1 MIQTRYHSFLFYGN
15 IKERGGSMTIG
26 VYNNQF
32 TPETQIYILKGVEC
46 DAMNNTY
53 WGVYDNKEEQ
63 LQFFLNNFDYKVFN
77 DFTYQRS
84 NGVVNIEGDFDEIR
98 KYNYLIYKN
107 RKAGAGNKWIYCFIT
122 QVGYVSDS
130 VCSISFETDVMQT
143 WRFEIEGSFLPSY
156 IAYEHRDRWYN
167 SNGNLLPCVNTQPEN
182 IELGTEMVCNS
193 VVNIFAEQFEL
204 NYIVVTMTSG
214 FDNSEWS
221 NFEQGVPTVL
231 RNYVFPFRGSVGT
244 LTQIT
249 VKNGN
254 DGATAQLSSFND
266 VYEKIR
272 NDQNFVNKCVSIK
285 VLNSIVGIK
294 SDSSGN
300 ALFDGSMY
308 AYTSEN
314 GLSLLKPSTSSF
326 LYSSSDNYIEKTEG
340 IDLLTYFSIKIN
352 NIIYEKESKLF
363 NFPFSFT
370 TLTNFNGTY
379 KVYKN
384 EIWENPQDVEFY
396 AIGTIGS
403 SKSDYIPI
411 NYKVKNKD
419 SFILDG
425 LADSFEDGYEMTLPI
440 VSDYTAVLLQ
450 SSQNSMNVGVSNTIR
465 NTETANTIAS
475 MTGSAMTQQG
485 AIQNNLRLQQT
496 GYNTEMNKSLNEI
509 ANQQLANSYLING
522 VGGSMGGMLTNPL
535 TYRGIGAL
543 FTGAGAISS
552 ELQSGANTY
561 NQIQANNQRLSA
573 QTTNAW
579 QNVGATNQ
587 ANNASIAV
595 MNQLRNATTR
605 YQGQTNI
612 QNAIDSYRARINDAK
627 ATADTL
633 VSGSNDVYR
642 MLSLN
647 LLTPKLMFFMP
658 TEEYKNRAKLSFTIR
673 GYATNLVELP
683 NLHTR
688 KSWNYIQTVKCNI
701 VSHDID
707 VVDLERIK
715 QCFDNGITLWHTKDI
730 ANYTLNNDELTDPSQ
745 VDKYGSILSHK
756 KGA

>member
-1 MIQTRYHSFLFYGN
+1 
-15 IKERGGSMTIG
+15 MTIG

-53 WGVYDNKEEQ
+53 WGVYEDKESQ
-63 LQFFLNNFDYKVFN
+63 LQFFLNNFDHKVFN
-77 DFTYQRS
+77 DFTYQRA

-98 KYNYLIYKN
+98 KYNYMIYKN
-107 RKAGAGNKWIYCFIT
+107 RKAGAGSKWIYCFIT

-130 VCSISFETDVMQT
+130 VCSISFETDVIQT
-143 WRFEIEGSFLPSY
+143 WRFEIEESFLPSY
-156 IAYEHRDRWYN
+156 IAFEHRDRWYN
-167 SNGNLLPCVNTQPEN
+167 SNGNLLPCINTQPEN
-182 IELGTEMVCNS
+182 IELGTEMVCNN
-193 VVNIFAEQFEL
+193 VVNVFAEQYEL
-204 NYIVVTMTSG
+204 NYIIVTMTSG
-214 FDNSEWS
+214 FNDSEWA

-231 RNYVFPFRGSVGT
+231 RTYIFPFTGT
-244 LTQIT
+244 KGVIT
-249 VKNGN
+249 
-254 DGATAQLSSFND
+254 DITIASTASGIPVNITNFNTI
-266 VYEKIR
+266 YTAIR
-272 NDQNFVNKCVSIK
+272 NDTNLVNKCVSIK
-285 VLNSIVGIK
+285 VCNSLVGIK
-294 SDSSGN
+294 YVN
-300 ALFDGSMY
+300 NQVLFNSSMY
-308 AYTSEN
+308 NYAEESSYKF
-314 GLSLLKPSTSSF
+314 LIPSTSSF
-326 LYSSSDNYIEKTEG
+326 LSTVSDDCEYSNA
-340 IDLLTYFSIKIN
+340 IDLLRYFNLKRN
-352 NIIYEKESKLF
+352 NVVYEKESKLF
-363 NFPFSFT
+363 CYPFAFT
-370 TLTNFNGTY
+370 VMTNFNGTY
-379 KVYKN
+379 KTYKN
-384 EIWENPQDVEFY
+384 EIWEDPQEVSFV
-396 AIGTIGS
+396 AMGTVGS
-403 SKSDYIPI
+403 SKSNYIPL
-411 NYKVKNKD
+411 NYKVNNTGVGN
-419 SFILDG
+419 ILDG
-425 LADSFEDGYEMTLPI
+425 MADSFEDGYEMSLPI

-485 AIQNNLRLQQT
+485 QIQNNMRLALTSNNVQLS
-496 GYNTEMNKSLNEI
+496 KDLNSI
-509 ANQQLANSYLING
+509 AMENSIFGFMLNAGANYA
-522 VGGSMGGMLTNPL
+522 GMLTNPI
-535 TYRGIGAL
+535 TYTGYGA
-543 FTGAGAISS
+543 FATGAGAI
-552 ELQSGANTY
+552 GATAMQGGSMLLNV
-561 NQIQANNQRLSA
+561 NQAQQNLDANIRNM
-573 QTTNAW
+573 W
-579 QNVGATNQ
+579 QNVGDTNK

-647 LLTPKLMFFMP
+647 LLTPKLMFFVP

-730 ANYTLNNDELTDPSQ
+730 SNYTLNNDELTDPTQ

-756 KGA
+756 KGD

>member
-1 MIQTRYHSFLFYGN
+1 MIQSMYHSFYFCDTL
-15 IKERGGSMTIG
+15 KLRGDNMTIG

-53 WGVYDNKEEQ
+53 WGVYESKEEQ
-63 LQFFLNNFDYKVFN
+63 LQFFLNNFEYKMFN
-77 DFTYQRS
+77 DFTYQRV

-98 KYNYLIYKN
+98 KYNYMIYKN
-107 RKAGAGNKWIYCFIT
+107 RKAGAGSKWIYCFIT
-122 QVGYVSDS
+122 LVGYISDS

-143 WRFEIEGSFLPSY
+143 WRFEIEESFLPSY
-156 IAYEHRDRWYN
+156 IAFEHRDRWYN
-167 SNGNLLPCVNTQPEN
+167 SNGNLLPCINTQPEN
-182 IELGTEMVCNS
+182 IELGQELICNS
-193 VVNIFAEQFEL
+193 VVEIFSEKSDFS
-204 NYIVVTMTSG
+204 YIVLTMTSG
-214 FDNSEWS
+214 FDDSEWS
-221 NFEQGVPTVL
+221 TFEQGVPTVL
-231 RNYVFPFRGSVGT
+231 RNYIFPFNGSIGI
-244 LTQIT
+244 LTSATI
-249 VKNGN
+249 KNSKDN
-254 DGATAQLSSFND
+254 ATAELTPFNE
-266 VYEKIR
+266 VYNKIR
-272 NDQNFVNKCVSIK
+272 NDKNFVNKCVSIR
-285 VLNSIVGIK
+285 VCNSLIGIMAV
-294 SDSSGN
+294 SAN
-300 ALFDGSMY
+300 TVQFDGYMYSWSGESSM
-308 AYTSEN
+308 N
-314 GLSLLKPSTSSF
+314 LLIPSTSS
-326 LYSSSDNYIEKTEG
+326 YSYTSKDKNIEKTTP
-340 IDLLTYFSIKIN
+340 IDLLIYFGIKIN
-352 NIIYEKESKLF
+352 NVIYEKESKLF
-363 NFPFSFT
+363 NYPFSYT
-370 TLTNFNGTY
+370 VMTNFNGTY
-379 KVYKN
+379 KTYKN

-403 SKSDYIPI
+403 SKSNYIPI
-411 NYKVKNKD
+411 NYKVKNKG
-419 SFILDG
+419 SFIMDG
-425 LADSFEDGYEMTLPI
+425 MADSFEDGYEMTLPI

-485 AIQNNLRLQQT
+485 QIQNNMRLAMTSNNVQL
-496 GYNTEMNKSLNEI
+496 NKDLTDIAMENSVFGFMLN
-509 ANQQLANSYLING
+509 A
-522 VGGSMGGMLTNPL
+522 GGNYMGMLTNPI
-535 TYRGIGAL
+535 TYTGYGAL
-543 FTGAGAISS
+543 ATGAGAIGSTAMQGGS
-552 ELQSGANTY
+552 TLLNAN
-561 NQIQANNQRLSA
+561 QAQQNLDANIR
-573 QTTNAW
+573 NMW
-579 QNVGATNQ
+579 QNVGDTNK

-595 MNQLRNATTR
+595 MNQLRSATTR
-605 YQGQTNI
+605 YKGETNI

-633 VSGSNDVYR
+633 VSGSNDAYR

-647 LLTPKLMFFMP
+647 LLTPKLMFFVP

-730 ANYTLNNDELTDPSQ
+730 ANYTLNNDELTDPTQ

-756 KGA
+756 KGV

>member
-1 MIQTRYHSFLFYGN
+1 MS
-15 IKERGGSMTIG
+15 IG

-53 WGVYDNKEEQ
+53 WGVYENKEEQ

-77 DFTYQRS
+77 DFTYQRV

-143 WRFEIEGSFLPSY
+143 WRFEIEESFLPSY

-167 SNGNLLPCVNTQPEN
+167 SNGNLLPCINTQPEN
-182 IELGTEMVCNS
+182 IELGTEMVCGN
-193 VVNIFAEQFEL
+193 VLDIFPTANQINF
-204 NYIVVTMTSG
+204 IVITMTSG
-214 FDNSEWS
+214 FNDSEWA

-231 RNYVFPFRGSVGT
+231 RTYIFPFTGSKGV
-244 LTQIT
+244 IT
-249 VKNGN
+249 
-254 DGATAQLSSFND
+254 DITIASTASGIPVNITNFNTI
-266 VYEKIR
+266 YTAIR
-272 NDQNFVNKCVSIK
+272 NDTNLVNKCVSIK
-285 VLNSIVGIK
+285 VCNSLVGIK
-294 SDSSGN
+294 YVN
-300 ALFDGSMY
+300 NQVLFNSSMY
-308 AYTSEN
+308 NYVEESN
-314 GLSLLKPSTSSF
+314 YKFLIPSSSSF
-326 LYSSSDNYIEKTEG
+326 FSTVAENCEYSNN
-340 IDLLTYFSIKIN
+340 IDLLRYFNIKRN
-352 NIIYEKESKLF
+352 NVVYEMESKLF
-363 NFPFSFT
+363 CYPFAFT
-370 TLTNFNGTY
+370 VMTNFNGTY
-379 KVYKN
+379 KTYKN
-384 EIWENPQDVEFY
+384 EIWEDPQDVGFV
-396 AIGTIGS
+396 AIGTVGS
-403 SKSDYIPI
+403 SKSNYIPL
-411 NYKVKNKD
+411 NYKVNNTGVGN
-419 SFILDG
+419 ILDG
-425 LADSFEDGYEMTLPI
+425 MSDSFEDGYEMSLPI

-475 MTGSAMTQQG
+475 MTGSAMTQNG
-485 AIQNNLRLQQT
+485 AIQNNLRLAMTENNVQLSKDLNSIAMENSIFGFMLNAGGNVAGMITNPITYT
-496 GYNTEMNKSLNEI
+496 GYG
-509 ANQQLANSYLING
+509 ALATAGGAVASTAMQ
-522 VGGSMGGMLTNPL
+522 GGSMLINVNQAQQNL
-535 TYRGIGAL
+535 D
-543 FTGAGAISS
+543 
-552 ELQSGANTY
+552 ANIR
-561 NQIQANNQRLSA
+561 NM
-573 QTTNAW
+573 W
-579 QNVGATNQ
+579 QNVGDTNK

-595 MNQLRNATTR
+595 MNHLRNATTR

-647 LLTPKLMFFMP
+647 LLTPKLMFFVP
-658 TEEYKNRAKLSFTIR
+658 TEEYKKRAKLSFTIR

-730 ANYTLNNDELTDPSQ
+730 ANYTLNNDELTDPTQ

-756 KGA
+756 KGE

>member
-1 MIQTRYHSFLFYGN
+1 
-15 IKERGGSMTIG
+15 MTIG

-53 WGVYDNKEEQ
+53 WGVYKDKESQ
-63 LQFFLNNFDYKVFN
+63 LQFFLNNFEYKVFN
-77 DFTYQRS
+77 DFTYQRV

-98 KYNYLIYKN
+98 KYNYMIYKN
-107 RKAGAGNKWIYCFIT
+107 RKAGAGSKWIYCFIT

-143 WRFEIEGSFLPSY
+143 WRFEIEESFLPSY
-156 IAYEHRDRWYN
+156 IAFEHRDRWYN
-167 SNGNLLPCVNTQPEN
+167 SNGDLLPCVNTQPEN
-182 IELGTEMVCNS
+182 IELGQELICNS
-193 VVNIFAEQFEL
+193 VVEIFSEASDFS
-204 NYIVVTMTSG
+204 YIVLTMTSG
-214 FDNSEWS
+214 FDDSEWS
-221 NFEQGVPTVL
+221 TFEQGVPTVL
-231 RNYVFPFRGSVGT
+231 RNYVFPFNGSIGI
-244 LTQIT
+244 LTSATIKNSKNNNT
-249 VKNGN
+249 V
-254 DGATAQLSSFND
+254 QLTPFNE
-266 VYEKIR
+266 VYNKIR
-272 NDQNFVNKCVSIK
+272 NDKNFVNKCVSIR
-285 VLNSIVGIK
+285 VCNSLVGIMPVSANTVQFDAYMYSWNYE
-294 SDSSGN
+294 SDM
-300 ALFDGSMY
+300 D
-308 AYTSEN
+308 
-314 GLSLLKPSTSSF
+314 LLIPSTSS
-326 LYSSSDNYIEKTEG
+326 YSYTSNDKNIEKTTP
-340 IDLLTYFSIKIN
+340 IDLLTYFGIKIN
-352 NIIYEKESKLF
+352 NVIYEKESKLF
-363 NFPFSFT
+363 NYPFSYT
-370 TLTNFNGTY
+370 VMTNFNGTY
-379 KVYKN
+379 KTYKN

-403 SKSDYIPI
+403 SKSNYIPI
-411 NYKVKNKD
+411 NYKAKNKG
-419 SFILDG
+419 SFIIDG
-425 LADSFEDGYEMTLPI
+425 MADSFEDGYEMTLPI

-509 ANQQLANSYLING
+509 ANEQLANSYLING
-522 VGGSMGGMLTNPL
+522 VGGSMGGMLSNPI
-535 TYRGIGAL
+535 TYTGIGAL
-543 FTGAGAISS
+543 FTGGQAIGN
-552 ELQSGANTY
+552 EMQSGANTY
-561 NQIQANNQRLSA
+561 NQMQANNARLSA

-579 QNVGATNQ
+579 QNAGATNQ

-595 MNQLRNATTR
+595 MNKLRNAATR

-647 LLTPKLMFFMP
+647 LLTPKLMFFVP

-730 ANYTLNNDELTDPSQ
+730 ANYTLNNDELTDPTQ

-756 KGA
+756 KGV

>member
-1 MIQTRYHSFLFYGN
+1 MS
-15 IKERGGSMTIG
+15 IG

-53 WGVYDNKEEQ
+53 WGVYESKEEQ

-77 DFTYQRS
+77 DFTYQRA

-107 RKAGAGNKWIYCFIT
+107 RKAGAGSKWIYCFIT

-143 WRFEIEGSFLPSY
+143 WRFEIEDSFLPSF
-156 IAYEHRDRWYN
+156 IAYEHRDRWYKKEN
-167 SNGNLLPCVNTQPEN
+167 KLLPCINTQPEN
-182 IELGTEMVCNS
+182 IDLGQELICNS
-193 VVNIFAEQFEL
+193 VTQIFSETFDF

-214 FDNSEWS
+214 FDDSEWS

-231 RNYVFPFRGSVGT
+231 RNYIFPFNGSIGILTGSSIKNSKDGAVAT
-244 LTQIT
+244 LTP
-249 VKNGN
+249 
-254 DGATAQLSSFND
+254 FND
-266 VYEKIR
+266 VYNKIR
-272 NDQNFVNKCVSIK
+272 NDENFVNKCVSIR
-285 VLNSIVGIK
+285 VCNSLVGIK
-294 SDSSGN
+294 PISPTQVQ
-300 ALFDGSMY
+300 FDGFMY
-308 AYTSEN
+308 KWVEESGMQFLE
-314 GLSLLKPSTSSF
+314 PSTANYS
-326 LYSSSDNYIEKTEG
+326 YSSKAENIEKTDS
-340 IDLLTYFSIKIN
+340 IDLLIYFGIKIN
-352 NIIYEKESKLF
+352 DVIYEKESKLF
-363 NFPFSFT
+363 NYPFSYT
-370 TLTNFNGTY
+370 VMTNFNGTY
-379 KVYKN
+379 KAYKN
-384 EIWENPQDVEFY
+384 EIWEDPQNVEFY

-403 SKSDYIPI
+403 SKSNYIPI
-411 NYKVKNKD
+411 NYKAKNKD

-425 LADSFEDGYEMTLPI
+425 MADSFEDGYEMTLPI

-465 NTETANTIAS
+465 NTETSNLIAS
-475 MTGSAMTQQG
+475 MTGNAMTQQG
-485 AIQNNLRLQQT
+485 QIQNNMRLALT
-496 GYNTEMNKSLNEI
+496 GNNVQLSKDLNSI
-509 ANQQLANSYLING
+509 AMESSIFGFMLNAGANYA
-522 VGGSMGGMLTNPL
+522 GMLTNPI
-535 TYRGIGAL
+535 TYTGYGALATGGGAIGATAMQGGSML
-543 FTGAGAISS
+543 LNVNQAQQN
-552 ELQSGANTY
+552 LDANIR
-561 NQIQANNQRLSA
+561 NM
-573 QTTNAW
+573 W
-579 QNVGATNQ
+579 QNVGDTNK
-587 ANNASIAV
+587 ANNANIAV

-605 YQGQTNI
+605 YQGETNI
-612 QNAIDSYRARINDAK
+612 QNALDSYNARISDAK

-642 MLSLN
+642 MISLD
-647 LLTPKLMFFMP
+647 LLTPKLLFFVP
-658 TEEYKNRAKLSFTIR
+658 TEEYKNKAKMIFNIR

-715 QCFDNGITLWHTKDI
+715 QCFNNGITLWHTKDI

-756 KGA
+756 KGD

>member
-1 MIQTRYHSFLFYGN
+1 
-15 IKERGGSMTIG
+15 MTIG

-53 WGVYDNKEEQ
+53 WGVYEDKESQ
-63 LQFFLNNFDYKVFN
+63 LQFFLNNFEYKVFN
-77 DFTYQRS
+77 DFTYQRV
-84 NGVVNIEGDFDEIR
+84 NGVVNIEGDFDELR
-98 KYNYLIYKN
+98 KYNYMIYKN
-107 RKAGAGNKWIYCFIT
+107 RKAGAGSKWIYCFIT

-130 VCSISFETDVMQT
+130 VCSISFETDVIQT
-143 WRFEIEGSFLPSY
+143 WRFEIEESFLPSY
-156 IAYEHRDRWYN
+156 IAFEHRDRWYN
-167 SNGNLLPCVNTQPEN
+167 SNGNLLPCINTQPEN

-193 VVNIFAEQFEL
+193 VVDIFSEQFEL

-231 RNYVFPFRGSVGT
+231 RNYVFPFRGSLGT
-244 LTQIT
+244 ITQIT
-249 VKNGN
+249 IKNSK
-254 DGATAQLSSFND
+254 DGATAKISSFNE

-272 NDQNFVNKCVSIK
+272 NDENFVNKCVSIK
-285 VLNSIVGIK
+285 VLNSLVGIK
-294 SDSSGN
+294 ADSNGN
-300 ALFDGSMY
+300 ALFDGTMY
-308 AYTSEN
+308 EWSGES
-314 GLSLLKPSTSSF
+314 GLSLLKPSVSSF
-326 LYSSSDNYIEKTEG
+326 DYISGGDYVEKTDG

-352 NIIYEKESKLF
+352 NVIYEKESKLF
-363 NFPFSFT
+363 NYPFSFT

-384 EIWENPQDVEFY
+384 EIWENPQDVAFY

-425 LADSFEDGYEMTLPI
+425 MADSFEDGYEMTLPI

-485 AIQNNLRLQQT
+485 QIQNNMRLALTSNNVQLSKDL
-496 GYNTEMNKSLNEI
+496 NDIAMENSLFGFMLN
-509 ANQQLANSYLING
+509 A
-522 VGGSMGGMLTNPL
+522 GGNYMGMLTNPI
-535 TYRGIGAL
+535 TYTGYGALATGGGAIGATAMQGGSML
-543 FTGAGAISS
+543 LNVNQAQQN
-552 ELQSGANTY
+552 LDANIR
-561 NQIQANNQRLSA
+561 NM
-573 QTTNAW
+573 W
-579 QNVGATNQ
+579 QNVGDTNK

-595 MNQLRNATTR
+595 MNKLRNATTR
-605 YQGQTNI
+605 YQGQTNV

-647 LLTPKLMFFMP
+647 LLTPKLMFFVP
-658 TEEYKNRAKLSFTIR
+658 TEEYKQRAKLSFTIR

-715 QCFDNGITLWHTKDI
+715 QCFNNGITLWHTKDI
-730 ANYTLNNDELTDPSQ
+730 ANYTLNNDELTDPTQ

-756 KGA
+756 KGV

>member
-1 MIQTRYHSFLFYGN
+1 MIHQVYHSFSFCVKL
-15 IKERGGSMTIG
+15 KLRGDNMTVG

-53 WGVYDNKEEQ
+53 WGVYKDKESQ
-63 LQFFLNNFDYKVFN
+63 LNFFLQNFDYKLFS
-77 DFTYQRS
+77 DFTYQRV

-98 KYNYLIYKN
+98 KYNYMIYKN

-143 WRFEIEGSFLPSY
+143 WRFEIEDSFLPSY
-156 IAYEHRDRWYN
+156 IAFEHRDRWYN
-167 SNGNLLPCVNTQPEN
+167 SNGNLLPCINTQPEN
-182 IELGTEMVCNS
+182 IELGTEMICNS
-193 VVNIFAEQFEL
+193 VVNVFAEHNDL

-249 VKNGN
+249 VKNSNG
-254 DGATAQLSSFND
+254 GATNKLSSFND

-272 NDQNFVNKCVSIK
+272 NDENFVNKCVSIK
-285 VLNSIVGIK
+285 VLNSLVGIK

-308 AYTSEN
+308 AYTSES

-326 LYSSSDNYIEKTEG
+326 FYASNDDYIEKTVG
-340 IDLLTYFSIKIN
+340 IDLLTRFGIKIN
-352 NIIYEKESKLF
+352 NVIYEKESKLF
-363 NFPFSFT
+363 NYPFSFT

-396 AIGTIGS
+396 AVGTIGS

-411 NYKVKNKD
+411 NYKVKNKGK
-419 SFILDG
+419 FILNG

-496 GYNTEMNKSLNEI
+496 GYNTQMNKSLNEI
-509 ANQQLANSYLING
+509 ANEQLTNSYLING
-522 VGGSMGGMLTNPL
+522 VGGAMSGMMSNPM
-535 TYRGIGAL
+535 TYTGIGAL
-543 FTGAGAISS
+543 FTGGQAMAS
-552 ELQSGANTY
+552 ELQYAANTY
-561 NQIQANNQRLSA
+561 NQIQANNARLSA

-595 MNQLRNATTR
+595 MNELRNATTR

-633 VSGSNDVYR
+633 VSGSNDIYR

-647 LLTPKLMFFMP
+647 LLTPKLMFFVP
-658 TEEYKNRAKLSFTIR
+658 TEEYKQRAKLSFTIR

-715 QCFDNGITLWHTKDI
+715 QCFNNGITLWHTKDI
-730 ANYTLNNDELTDPSQ
+730 ANYTLNNDELADPSQ
-745 VDKYGSILSHK
+745 VDKYGSLYDHK
-756 KGA
+756 Q

>member
-1 MIQTRYHSFLFYGN
+1 
-15 IKERGGSMTIG
+15 MTIG

-53 WGVYDNKEEQ
+53 WGVYDDKESQ
-63 LQFFLNNFDYKVFN
+63 LQFFLNNFDHKVFK
-77 DFTYQRS
+77 DFTYQRV

-98 KYNYLIYKN
+98 KYNYMIYKN
-107 RKAGAGNKWIYCFIT
+107 RKAGAGSKWIYCFIT

-143 WRFEIEGSFLPSY
+143 WRFEIEESFLPSY

-193 VVNIFAEQFEL
+193 VVNIFAEQYEL

-249 VKNGN
+249 VKNSD

-272 NDQNFVNKCVSIK
+272 NDENFVNKCVSIK
-285 VLNSIVGIK
+285 VLNSLVGIK

-326 LYSSSDNYIEKTEG
+326 LYSSSDNYIEKTDG

-352 NIIYEKESKLF
+352 NVIYEKESKLF
-363 NFPFSFT
+363 NYPFSFT

-411 NYKVKNKD
+411 NYKVKNKG

-425 LADSFEDGYEMTLPI
+425 MADSFEDGYEMTLPI

-475 MTGSAMTQQG
+475 MTGSAMTQNG
-485 AIQNNLRLQQT
+485 AIQNNMRLAVTGNNVQLSKDLNDIAMENSLFGFMLNAGGNVAGMITNPITYT
-496 GYNTEMNKSLNEI
+496 GYG
-509 ANQQLANSYLING
+509 ALATGGGAVASTAMQ
-522 VGGSMGGMLTNPL
+522 GGSMLINVNQAQQNL
-535 TYRGIGAL
+535 D
-543 FTGAGAISS
+543 
-552 ELQSGANTY
+552 ANIR
-561 NQIQANNQRLSA
+561 NM
-573 QTTNAW
+573 W
-579 QNVGATNQ
+579 QNVGDTNK

-595 MNQLRNATTR
+595 MNHLRNATTR

-647 LLTPKLMFFMP
+647 LLTPKLMFFVP
-658 TEEYKNRAKLSFTIR
+658 TEEYKKRAKLSFTIR
-673 GYATNLVELP
+673 GYATNLVEMP

-730 ANYTLNNDELTDPSQ
+730 ANYTLNNDELTDPTQ

-756 KGA
+756 KGE

>member
-1 MIQTRYHSFLFYGN
+1 MIHRMYHSFYFCDKL
-15 IKERGGSMTIG
+15 KLRGDNMTVG

-53 WGVYDNKEEQ
+53 WGVFNNKEDQ
-63 LQFFLNNFDYKVFN
+63 LQFFLNNFDHKIFN
-77 DFTYQRS
+77 DFTYQRV

-98 KYNYLIYKN
+98 KYNYMIYKN

-143 WRFEIEGSFLPSY
+143 WRFEIEDSFLPSY
-156 IAYEHRDRWYN
+156 IAFEHRDRWYN
-167 SNGNLLPCVNTQPEN
+167 SNGNLLPCINTQPEN
-182 IELGTEMVCNS
+182 IELGTEMICNN
-193 VVNIFAEQFEL
+193 VATIFAENFDL

-249 VKNGN
+249 VKNSNG
-254 DGATAQLSSFND
+254 GATNKLSSFND

-272 NDQNFVNKCVSIK
+272 NDENFVNKCVSIK
-285 VLNSIVGIK
+285 VLNSLVGIK

-308 AYTSEN
+308 AYTTEN
-314 GLSLLKPSTSSF
+314 DLSLLKPNTSSF
-326 LYSSSDNYIEKTEG
+326 LYSSNDDYIEKTAG
-340 IDLLTYFSIKIN
+340 IDLLTRFGIKLN
-352 NIIYEKESKLF
+352 NVIFEKESKLF
-363 NFPFSFT
+363 NYPFSFT

-411 NYKVKNKD
+411 NYKAKNKGK
-419 SFILDG
+419 FILNG

-440 VSDYTAVLLQ
+440 VSDYTAVFLQ

-509 ANQQLANSYLING
+509 ANEQLANSYLING
-522 VGGSMGGMLTNPL
+522 VGGAMSGMMSNPI
-535 TYRGIGAL
+535 TYTGIGAL
-543 FTGAGAISS
+543 FTGGQAIAG
-552 ELQSGANTY
+552 ELQYAANTY
-561 NQIQANNQRLSA
+561 NQIQANNAKLSA

-595 MNQLRNATTR
+595 MNKLRNATTR

-647 LLTPKLMFFMP
+647 LLTPKLMFFVP
-658 TEEYKNRAKLSFTIR
+658 TEEYKQRAKLSFTIR

-730 ANYTLNNDELTDPSQ
+730 ANYTLNNDELADPSQ
-745 VDKYGSILSHK
+745 VDKYGSLYDHK
-756 KGA
+756 Q

>member
-1 MIQTRYHSFLFYGN
+1 
-15 IKERGGSMTIG
+15 MTIG

-53 WGVYDNKEEQ
+53 WGVYEDKESQ
-63 LQFFLNNFDYKVFN
+63 LKFFLNNFEHKVFN
-77 DFTYQRS
+77 DFTYQRV
-84 NGVVNIEGDFDEIR
+84 NGVVNIEGDFDELR
-98 KYNYLIYKN
+98 KYNYMIYKN
-107 RKAGAGNKWIYCFIT
+107 RKAGAGSKWIYCFIT

-130 VCSISFETDVMQT
+130 VCSISFETDVIQT
-143 WRFEIEGSFLPSY
+143 WRFEIEESFLPSY

-167 SNGNLLPCVNTQPEN
+167 SGGNLLPCVNTQPEN
-182 IELGTEMVCNS
+182 IELGTEMICGN
-193 VVNIFAEQFEL
+193 VVDIFPTANQINF
-204 NYIVVTMTSG
+204 IVITMTSG
-214 FDNSEWS
+214 FNDSAWA

-231 RNYVFPFRGSVGT
+231 RTYIFPFTGTKGVITDIQIQSTVGGNPAN
-244 LTQIT
+244 IT
-249 VKNGN
+249 NFN
-254 DGATAQLSSFND
+254 AIYTA
-266 VYEKIR
+266 IR
-272 NDQNFVNKCVSIK
+272 NDTNLVNKCVSIK
-285 VLNSIVGIK
+285 VCNSLVGIK
-294 SDSSGN
+294 YVN
-300 ALFDGSMY
+300 NQVLFTDSMY
-308 AYTSEN
+308 HYAEESSYKF
-314 GLSLLKPSTSSF
+314 LIPSTSSF
-326 LYSSSDNYIEKTEG
+326 LSTVSDDCEYSNN
-340 IDLLTYFSIKIN
+340 IDLLRYFNIKRN
-352 NIIYEKESKLF
+352 NVVYEKESKLF
-363 NFPFSFT
+363 CYPFAFT
-370 TLTNFNGTY
+370 VMTNFNGTY
-379 KVYKN
+379 KTYKN
-384 EIWENPQDVEFY
+384 EIWEDPQDVSFV
-396 AIGTIGS
+396 AIGTVGS
-403 SKSDYIPI
+403 SKSNYIPL
-411 NYKVKNKD
+411 NYKVNNTGVGN
-419 SFILDG
+419 ILDG
-425 LADSFEDGYEMTLPI
+425 MSDSFEDGYEMSLPI
-440 VSDYTAVLLQ
+440 VSDYTAILLQ

-485 AIQNNLRLQQT
+485 QIQNNMRLALTSNNVQL
-496 GYNTEMNKSLNEI
+496 NKDLTDIAMENSIFGFMLNAG
-509 ANQQLANSYLING
+509 ANYA
-522 VGGSMGGMLTNPL
+522 GMLTNPI
-535 TYRGIGAL
+535 TYTGYGA
-543 FTGAGAISS
+543 FATGAGAI
-552 ELQSGANTY
+552 GATAMQGGSLLLNT
-561 NQIQANNQRLSA
+561 NQAQQNLDANIRNM
-573 QTTNAW
+573 W
-579 QNVGATNQ
+579 QNVGDTNK

-647 LLTPKLMFFMP
+647 LLTPKLMFFVP

-730 ANYTLNNDELTDPSQ
+730 ANYTLNNDELTDPTQ

-756 KGA
+756 KGV

>member
-1 MIQTRYHSFLFYGN
+1 
-15 IKERGGSMTIG
+15 MTIG

-53 WGVYDNKEEQ
+53 WGVYEDKESQ
-63 LQFFLNNFDYKVFN
+63 LQFFLNNFEHKVFK
-77 DFTYQRS
+77 DFTYQRV

-98 KYNYLIYKN
+98 KYNYMIYKN
-107 RKAGAGNKWIYCFIT
+107 RKAGAGSKWIYCFIT

-143 WRFEIEGSFLPSY
+143 WRFEIEDSFLPSY
-156 IAYEHRDRWYN
+156 IAFEHRDRWYN
-167 SNGNLLPCVNTQPEN
+167 SDGNLLPCINTQPEN

-244 LTQIT
+244 LTQMT
-249 VKNGN
+249 VKNSD

-272 NDQNFVNKCVSIK
+272 NDENFVNKCVSIK
-285 VLNSIVGIK
+285 VLNSLVGIK
-294 SDSSGN
+294 ADSNGN

-308 AYTSEN
+308 EWSGES
-314 GLSLLKPSTSSF
+314 GLSLLKPSVSSF
-326 LYSSSDNYIEKTEG
+326 LYSSSDTYVEKTDG

-352 NIIYEKESKLF
+352 NVIYEKESKLF
-363 NFPFSFT
+363 NYPFSFT

-411 NYKVKNKD
+411 NYKVKNKG

-425 LADSFEDGYEMTLPI
+425 MADSFEDGYEMALPI

-475 MTGSAMTQQG
+475 MTGSAMTQNG
-485 AIQNNLRLQQT
+485 AIQNNMRLAVT
-496 GYNTEMNKSLNEI
+496 GNNVQLNKDLTDIAMENSLFGFMLN
-509 ANQQLANSYLING
+509 A
-522 VGGSMGGMLTNPL
+522 GGNYMGMLTNPI
-535 TYRGIGAL
+535 TYTGYGALATGGGAIGATAMQGGSML
-543 FTGAGAISS
+543 LNVNQAQQN
-552 ELQSGANTY
+552 LDANIR
-561 NQIQANNQRLSA
+561 NM
-573 QTTNAW
+573 W
-579 QNVGATNQ
+579 QNVGDTNK

-647 LLTPKLMFFMP
+647 LLTPKLMFFVP
-658 TEEYKNRAKLSFTIR
+658 TEEYKQRAKLSFTIR

-730 ANYTLNNDELTDPSQ
+730 ANYTLNNDELTDPKQ

-756 KGA
+756 KGV

>member
-1 MIQTRYHSFLFYGN
+1 
-15 IKERGGSMTIG
+15 MTIG

-53 WGVYDNKEEQ
+53 WGVYEDKESQ
-63 LQFFLNNFDYKVFN
+63 LQFFLNNFEHKVFK
-77 DFTYQRS
+77 DFTYQRV

-98 KYNYLIYKN
+98 KYNYMIYKN
-107 RKAGAGNKWIYCFIT
+107 RKAGAGSKWIYCFIT

-143 WRFEIEGSFLPSY
+143 WRFEIEESFLPSY
-156 IAYEHRDRWYN
+156 IAFEHRDRWYN
-167 SNGNLLPCVNTQPEN
+167 SNGDLLPCVNTQPEN
-182 IELGTEMVCNS
+182 IELGTEMICGN
-193 VVNIFAEQFEL
+193 VVDIFPTANQINF
-204 NYIVVTMTSG
+204 IVITMTSG
-214 FDNSEWS
+214 FNDSEWA

-231 RNYVFPFRGSVGT
+231 RTYIFPFTGSKGV
-244 LTQIT
+244 IT
-249 VKNGN
+249 
-254 DGATAQLSSFND
+254 DITIASTASGIPVNITNFNAI
-266 VYEKIR
+266 YTAIR
-272 NDQNFVNKCVSIK
+272 NDTNLVNKCVSIK
-285 VLNSIVGIK
+285 VCNSLVGIK
-294 SDSSGN
+294 YVNNQVLFDSS
-300 ALFDGSMY
+300 MY
-308 AYTSEN
+308 QCAEESNYI
-314 GLSLLKPSTSSF
+314 LLIPSTSSF
-326 LYSSSDNYIEKTEG
+326 LSTVSDNCEYSNA
-340 IDLLTYFSIKIN
+340 IDLLRYFNLKRN
-352 NIIYEKESKLF
+352 NVVYEKESKLF
-363 NFPFSFT
+363 CYPFAFT
-370 TLTNFNGTY
+370 VMTNFNGTY
-379 KVYKN
+379 KTYKN
-384 EIWENPQDVEFY
+384 EIWEDPQDVSFVT
-396 AIGTIGS
+396 IGTVGS
-403 SKSDYIPI
+403 SKSNYIPL
-411 NYKVKNKD
+411 NYKVNNTGVGN
-419 SFILDG
+419 ILDG
-425 LADSFEDGYEMTLPI
+425 MADSFEDGYEMSLPI

-485 AIQNNLRLQQT
+485 QIQNNMRLAIT
-496 GYNTEMNKSLNEI
+496 GNNVQLNKDLTDIAMENSIFGFMLN
-509 ANQQLANSYLING
+509 A
-522 VGGSMGGMLTNPL
+522 GGNYMGMLTNPI
-535 TYRGIGAL
+535 TYTGYGAL
-543 FTGAGAISS
+543 ATGAGAIGSTAM
-552 ELQSGANTY
+552 QGASMLLNV
-561 NQIQANNQRLSA
+561 NKAQQNLDANIRNM
-573 QTTNAW
+573 W
-579 QNVGATNQ
+579 QNVGDTNK

-647 LLTPKLMFFMP
+647 LLTPKLMFFVP

-673 GYATNLVELP
+673 GYATNLVEIP

-730 ANYTLNNDELTDPSQ
+730 ANYTLNNDELTDPTQ

-756 KGA
+756 KGV

>member
-1 MIQTRYHSFLFYGN
+1 
-15 IKERGGSMTIG
+15 MTIG

-53 WGVYDNKEEQ
+53 WGVYENKEDQ
-63 LQFFLNNFDYKVFN
+63 LQFFLNNFEYKVFN
-77 DFTYQRS
+77 DFTYQRV

-98 KYNYLIYKN
+98 KYNYMIYKN
-107 RKAGAGNKWIYCFIT
+107 RKAGAGSKWIYCFIT
-122 QVGYVSDS
+122 QVGYVSDY
-130 VCSISFETDVMQT
+130 VCSISFETDVIQT
-143 WRFEIEGSFLPSY
+143 WRFEIEESFLPSY
-156 IAYEHRDRWYN
+156 IAFEHRDRWYN
-167 SNGNLLPCVNTQPEN
+167 SDGNLLPCINTQPEN
-182 IELGTEMVCNS
+182 IELGQELICNS
-193 VVNIFAEQFEL
+193 VVEIFSETSDFS
-204 NYIVVTMTSG
+204 YIVLTMTSG
-214 FDNSEWS
+214 FDDSEWS
-221 NFEQGVPTVL
+221 TIEQGVPTVL
-231 RNYVFPFRGSVGT
+231 RNYVFPFNGSIGILTSATIKNSKDNGT
-244 LTQIT
+244 AELTP
-249 VKNGN
+249 
-254 DGATAQLSSFND
+254 FNE
-266 VYEKIR
+266 VYNKIR
-272 NDQNFVNKCVSIK
+272 NDKNFVNKCVSIR
-285 VLNSIVGIK
+285 VCNSLVGIMPV
-294 SDSSGN
+294 SAN
-300 ALFDGSMY
+300 TVQFDGYMYSWSGESSM
-308 AYTSEN
+308 N
-314 GLSLLKPSTSSF
+314 LLIPSTSS
-326 LYSSSDNYIEKTEG
+326 YSYTSNDKNIEKTIP
-340 IDLLTYFSIKIN
+340 IDLLTYFGIKIN
-352 NIIYEKESKLF
+352 DVIYEKESKLF
-363 NFPFSFT
+363 NYPFSYT
-370 TLTNFNGTY
+370 VMTNFNGTY
-379 KVYKN
+379 KTYKN

-403 SKSDYIPI
+403 SKSNYIPI
-411 NYKVKNKD
+411 NYKAKNKG
-419 SFILDG
+419 SFIMDG
-425 LADSFEDGYEMTLPI
+425 MADSFEDGYEMTLPI

-509 ANQQLANSYLING
+509 ANEQLANSYLING
-522 VGGSMGGMLTNPL
+522 VGGSMGGMLSNPI
-535 TYRGIGAL
+535 TYTGIGAL
-543 FTGAGAISS
+543 FTGGQAIGN
-552 ELQSGANTY
+552 EMQSGANTY
-561 NQIQANNQRLSA
+561 NQMQANNARLSA

-595 MNQLRNATTR
+595 MNKLRNATTR

-647 LLTPKLMFFMP
+647 LLTPKLMFFVP

-730 ANYTLNNDELTDPSQ
+730 ANYTLNNDELTDPTQ

-756 KGA
+756 KGE

>member
-1 MIQTRYHSFLFYGN
+1 
-15 IKERGGSMTIG
+15 MTIG

-53 WGVYDNKEEQ
+53 WGVYEDKESQ
-63 LQFFLNNFDYKVFN
+63 LQFFLNNFEYKVFN
-77 DFTYQRS
+77 DFTYQRV

-98 KYNYLIYKN
+98 KYNYMIYKN
-107 RKAGAGNKWIYCFIT
+107 RKAGAGSKWIYCFIT

-143 WRFEIEGSFLPSY
+143 WRFEIEESFLPSY
-156 IAYEHRDRWYN
+156 IAFEHRDRWYN
-167 SNGNLLPCVNTQPEN
+167 SNGDLLPCVNTQPEN
-182 IELGTEMVCNS
+182 IELGTEMICGN
-193 VVNIFAEQFEL
+193 VVDIFPTANQINF
-204 NYIVVTMTSG
+204 IVITMTIG
-214 FDNSEWS
+214 FNDSEWA

-231 RNYVFPFRGSVGT
+231 RTYIFPFTGT
-244 LTQIT
+244 KGVLTDIQIQST
-249 VKNGN
+249 AGGN
-254 DGATAQLSSFND
+254 PANITNFNTIYTA
-266 VYEKIR
+266 IR
-272 NDQNFVNKCVSIK
+272 NDTNLVNKCVSIK
-285 VLNSIVGIK
+285 VCNSLVGIK
-294 SDSSGN
+294 YVN
-300 ALFDGSMY
+300 NQVLFTDSMY
-308 AYTSEN
+308 HYAEESNYKF
-314 GLSLLKPSTSSF
+314 LIPSTSSF
-326 LYSSSDNYIEKTEG
+326 LSTVSDDCEYSNTV
-340 IDLLTYFSIKIN
+340 DLLRYFNIKRN
-352 NIIYEKESKLF
+352 NVVYEKESKLF
-363 NFPFSFT
+363 CYPFAFT
-370 TLTNFNGTY
+370 VMTNFNGTY
-379 KVYKN
+379 KTYKN
-384 EIWENPQDVEFY
+384 EIWEDPQDVSFVT
-396 AIGTIGS
+396 IGTVGS
-403 SKSDYIPI
+403 SKSNYIPL
-411 NYKVKNKD
+411 NYKVNNTGVGN
-419 SFILDG
+419 ILDG
-425 LADSFEDGYEMTLPI
+425 MADSFEDGYEMSLPI

-485 AIQNNLRLQQT
+485 QIQNNMRLALTSNNVQLSKDL
-496 GYNTEMNKSLNEI
+496 NSIAMENSLFGFMLNAG
-509 ANQQLANSYLING
+509 ANY
-522 VGGSMGGMLTNPL
+522 VGMLTNPI
-535 TYRGIGAL
+535 TYTGYGALATGGGAIGATAMQGGSML
-543 FTGAGAISS
+543 LNVNQAQQN
-552 ELQSGANTY
+552 LDANIR
-561 NQIQANNQRLSA
+561 NM
-573 QTTNAW
+573 W
-579 QNVGATNQ
+579 QNVGDTNK

-647 LLTPKLMFFMP
+647 LLTPKLMFFVP

-730 ANYTLNNDELTDPSQ
+730 ANYTLNNDELTDPTQ

-756 KGA
+756 KGD

>member
-1 MIQTRYHSFLFYGN
+1 
-15 IKERGGSMTIG
+15 MTIG

-53 WGVYDNKEEQ
+53 WGVYEDKESQ

-77 DFTYQRS
+77 DFTYQRV

-98 KYNYLIYKN
+98 KYNYMIYKN
-107 RKAGAGNKWIYCFIT
+107 RKAGAGSKWIYCFIT

-130 VCSISFETDVMQT
+130 VCSISFETDVIQT
-143 WRFEIEGSFLPSY
+143 WRFEIEESFLPSY

-193 VVNIFAEQFEL
+193 VVHVFAEQFDM

-231 RNYVFPFRGSVGT
+231 RNYVFPFSESLGT
-244 LTQIT
+244 ISQAT
-249 VKNGN
+249 VKNSV
-254 DGATAQLSSFND
+254 DGATAQLSSFNE

-272 NDQNFVNKCVSIK
+272 NDENFVNKCVSIK
-285 VLNSIVGIK
+285 VLNNLVGIK
-294 SDSSGN
+294 ANESGQ
-300 ALFDGSMY
+300 AVFDGSMY
-308 AYTSEN
+308 KWVSES
-314 GLSLLKPSTSSF
+314 GLSLLIPSVSSF
-326 LYSSSDNYIEKTEG
+326 DYISGGDIVEKTTS

-352 NIIYEKESKLF
+352 NVIYEKESKLF
-363 NFPFSFT
+363 NYPFSFT

-411 NYKVKNKD
+411 NYKVKNKG

-425 LADSFEDGYEMTLPI
+425 MADSFEDGYEMTLPI

-475 MTGSAMTQQG
+475 MTGNAMTQQG
-485 AIQNNLRLQQT
+485 VIQNNLRLQQT

-509 ANQQLANSYLING
+509 ANEQLANSYLING
-522 VGGSMGGMLTNPL
+522 VGGSMGGMLSNPI
-535 TYRGIGAL
+535 TYTGIGAL
-543 FTGAGAISS
+543 FTGGQAIGN

-561 NQIQANNQRLSA
+561 NQMQANNARLSA

-595 MNQLRNATTR
+595 MNKLRNATTR

-647 LLTPKLMFFMP
+647 LLTPKLMFFVP

-730 ANYTLNNDELTDPSQ
+730 ANYTLNNDELTDPTQ
-745 VDKYGSILSHK
+745 VDKYGSIMSHK
-756 KGA
+756 KGV

>member
-1 MIQTRYHSFLFYGN
+1 
-15 IKERGGSMTIG
+15 MTVG

-53 WGVYDNKEEQ
+53 WGVYKDKESQ
-63 LQFFLNNFDYKVFN
+63 LNFFLQNFDYKFFD
-77 DFTYQRS
+77 DFTYQRV

-98 KYNYLIYKN
+98 KYNYMIYKN

-143 WRFEIEGSFLPSY
+143 WRFEIEDSFLPSY
-156 IAYEHRDRWYN
+156 IAFEHRDRWYN
-167 SNGNLLPCVNTQPEN
+167 SNGNLLPCINTQPEN
-182 IELGTEMVCNS
+182 IELGTEMICNS
-193 VVNIFAEQFEL
+193 VVNIFAEHYDL
-204 NYIVVTMTSG
+204 NYIVITMTSG

-249 VKNGN
+249 VKNSNG
-254 DGATAQLSSFND
+254 GATNKLSSFNE

-272 NDQNFVNKCVSIK
+272 NDENFVNKCVSIK
-285 VLNSIVGIK
+285 VMNSLIGIK

-308 AYTSEN
+308 AYTSES
-314 GLSLLKPSTSSF
+314 GLSLLKPSASSF
-326 LYSSSDNYIEKTEG
+326 FYASNDDYIEKTVG
-340 IDLLTYFSIKIN
+340 IDLLTRFGIKIN
-352 NIIYEKESKLF
+352 NVIYEKESKLF
-363 NFPFSFT
+363 NYPFSFT

-411 NYKVKNKD
+411 NYKAKNKGK
-419 SFILDG
+419 FILNG

-496 GYNTEMNKSLNEI
+496 GYNTQMNKNLNEI
-509 ANQQLANSYLING
+509 ANEQLTNSYLING
-522 VGGSMGGMLTNPL
+522 VGGAMSGMMSNPL
-535 TYRGIGAL
+535 TYTGVGAI

-552 ELQSGANTY
+552 ELQSAANTY
-561 NQIQANNQRLSA
+561 NQIQANNARLSA

-595 MNQLRNATTR
+595 LNELRNATTR

-627 ATADTL
+627 ATSDTL

-647 LLTPKLMFFMP
+647 LLTPKLMFFVP
-658 TEEYKNRAKLSFTIR
+658 TEEYKQRAKLSFTIR

-715 QCFDNGITLWHTKDI
+715 QCFNNGITLWHTKDI
-730 ANYTLNNDELTDPSQ
+730 ANYTLNNDELADPSQ
-745 VDKYGSILSHK
+745 VDKYGSLYDHK
-756 KGA
+756 K

>member
-1 MIQTRYHSFLFYGN
+1 
-15 IKERGGSMTIG
+15 MTIG

-53 WGVYDNKEEQ
+53 WGVYEDKESQ
-63 LQFFLNNFDYKVFN
+63 LQFFLNNFEYKVFN
-77 DFTYQRS
+77 DFTYQRV

-98 KYNYLIYKN
+98 KYNYMIYKN
-107 RKAGAGNKWIYCFIT
+107 RKAGAGSKWIYCFIT

-143 WRFEIEGSFLPSY
+143 WRFEIEESFLPSY

-167 SNGNLLPCVNTQPEN
+167 SNGNLLPCINTQPEN

-231 RNYVFPFRGSVGT
+231 RNYVFPFRASLGTITGVTIKNSV
-244 LTQIT
+244 
-249 VKNGN
+249 
-254 DGATAQLSSFND
+254 DGATATLSSFNE

-272 NDQNFVNKCVSIK
+272 NDENFVNKCVSIK
-285 VLNSIVGIK
+285 VLNSLIGIK
-294 SDSSGN
+294 ADSNGN
-300 ALFDGSMY
+300 ALFNGNMY
-308 AYTSEN
+308 KWTSES
-314 GLSLLKPSTSSF
+314 GLSLLMPSVSSF
-326 LYSSSDNYIEKTEG
+326 DYISGGDDVEKTDG

-352 NIIYEKESKLF
+352 NVIYEKESKLF
-363 NFPFSFT
+363 NYPFSFT

-403 SKSDYIPI
+403 SKSNYIPI
-411 NYKVKNKD
+411 NYKVKNKG

-425 LADSFEDGYEMTLPI
+425 MADSFEDGYEMTLPI

-475 MTGSAMTQQG
+475 MTGSAMTQNG
-485 AIQNNLRLQQT
+485 AIQNNMRLAVT
-496 GYNTEMNKSLNEI
+496 GNNVQLNKDLTDIAMENSIFGFMLN
-509 ANQQLANSYLING
+509 A
-522 VGGSMGGMLTNPL
+522 GGNYMGMLTNPI
-535 TYRGIGAL
+535 TYTGYGALATGGGAIGATAMQGGSML
-543 FTGAGAISS
+543 LNVNQAQQN
-552 ELQSGANTY
+552 LDANIR
-561 NQIQANNQRLSA
+561 NM
-573 QTTNAW
+573 W
-579 QNVGATNQ
+579 QNVGDTNK

-647 LLTPKLMFFMP
+647 LLTPKLMFFVP

-707 VVDLERIK
+707 VVDLDRIK

-730 ANYTLNNDELTDPSQ
+730 ANYTLNNDELADPTQ

-756 KGA
+756 KGV

>member
-1 MIQTRYHSFLFYGN
+1 MS
-15 IKERGGSMTIG
+15 IG

-53 WGVYDNKEEQ
+53 WGVYENKEDQ

-77 DFTYQRS
+77 DFTYQRV

-143 WRFEIEGSFLPSY
+143 WRFEIEDSFLPSY
-156 IAYEHRDRWYN
+156 IAFEHRDRWYN
-167 SNGNLLPCVNTQPEN
+167 SNGNLLPCINTQPEN

-193 VVNIFAEQFEL
+193 VVNVFAEQYEL

-221 NFEQGVPTVL
+221 NYEQGVPTVL
-231 RNYVFPFRGSVGT
+231 RNYVFPFRASVGT
-244 LTQIT
+244 LTEVT
-249 VKNGN
+249 VKNN
-254 DGATAQLSSFND
+254 KDGATAQLSSFND

-285 VLNSIVGIK
+285 VLNSLVGIK
-294 SDSSGN
+294 SDESGN

-308 AYTSEN
+308 RWTSES
-314 GLSLLKPSTSSF
+314 GLSLLVPSNGYF
-326 LYSSSDNYIEKTEG
+326 DYISGGDVVEKTDG

-352 NIIYEKESKLF
+352 NVIYEKESKLF

-475 MTGSAMTQQG
+475 MTGSAMTQNG

-509 ANQQLANSYLING
+509 ANQQLTNSYLING

-535 TYRGIGAL
+535 TYTGIGAL

-595 MNQLRNATTR
+595 MNQLRNATTK

-647 LLTPKLMFFMP
+647 LLTPKLMFFVP
-658 TEEYKNRAKLSFTIR
+658 TEEYKNRAKLSFSIR

-756 KGA
+756 KGD

>member
-1 MIQTRYHSFLFYGN
+1 MS
-15 IKERGGSMTIG
+15 IG

-53 WGVYDNKEEQ
+53 WGVYENKEDQ

-77 DFTYQRS
+77 DFTYQRV

-143 WRFEIEGSFLPSY
+143 WRFEIEDSFLPSY

-167 SNGNLLPCVNTQPEN
+167 SNGNLLPCINTQPEN

-193 VVNIFAEQFEL
+193 VVNVFSEQYEL

-214 FDNSEWS
+214 FDNSEWA
-221 NFEQGVPTVL
+221 NYEQGVPTVL
-231 RNYVFPFRGSVGT
+231 RNYVFPFRGSNGV
-244 LTQIT
+244 LTGANI
-249 VKNGN
+249 KNSA
-254 DGATAQLSSFND
+254 DGATAQLSSFNE

-272 NDQNFVNKCVSIK
+272 NDENFVNKCVSIK
-285 VLNSIVGIK
+285 VLNSLVGIK
-294 SDSSGN
+294 SDESGN
-300 ALFDGSMY
+300 ALFDSYMY
-308 AYTSEN
+308 RWTSES
-314 GLSLLKPSTSSF
+314 GLSLLIPSNGYF
-326 LYSSSDNYIEKTEG
+326 DYISGGDVVEKTDG

-352 NIIYEKESKLF
+352 NVIYEKESKLF

-509 ANQQLANSYLING
+509 SNEQLINSYLVNNLAG
-522 VGGSMGGMLTNPL
+522 ASNNYLFNPL
-535 TYRGIGAL
+535 TWSGVGAI
-543 FTGAGAISS
+543 FTGGQQITS
-552 ELQSGANTY
+552 ELQSAGNTY
-561 NQIQANNQRLSA
+561 NQMQANNQRLSA

-595 MNQLRNATTR
+595 MNKLRNATTR

-647 LLTPKLMFFMP
+647 LLTPKLMFFVP

-756 KGA
+756 KGD

>member
-1 MIQTRYHSFLFYGN
+1 
-15 IKERGGSMTIG
+15 MTIG

-53 WGVYDNKEEQ
+53 WGVYEDKESQ
-63 LQFFLNNFDYKVFN
+63 LQFFLNNFEYKVFK
-77 DFTYQRS
+77 DFTYQRV

-143 WRFEIEGSFLPSY
+143 WRFEIEDSFLPSY
-156 IAYEHRDRWYN
+156 IAFEHRDRWYN
-167 SNGNLLPCVNTQPEN
+167 SNGNLLPCINTQPEN

-214 FDNSEWS
+214 FDNSEWA
-221 NFEQGVPTVL
+221 NYEQGVPTVL
-231 RNYVFPFRGSVGT
+231 RNYVFPFRASLGTITGVTIKNSV
-244 LTQIT
+244 
-249 VKNGN
+249 
-254 DGATAQLSSFND
+254 DGATATLSSFNE

-272 NDQNFVNKCVSIK
+272 NDENFVNKCVSIK
-285 VLNSIVGIK
+285 VLNSLIGIK
-294 SDSSGN
+294 ADSNGN

-308 AYTSEN
+308 KWAEES
-314 GLSLLKPSTSSF
+314 GLSLLMPSVSSF
-326 LYSSSDNYIEKTEG
+326 LYSSNDNNIEKTDG

-352 NIIYEKESKLF
+352 NVIYEKESKLF
-363 NFPFSFT
+363 NYPFSFT

-411 NYKVKNKD
+411 NYKVKNKG

-425 LADSFEDGYEMTLPI
+425 IADSFEDGYEMTLPI

-475 MTGSAMTQQG
+475 MTGSAMTQNG
-485 AIQNNLRLQQT
+485 AIQNNMRLAVT
-496 GYNTEMNKSLNEI
+496 GNNVQLNKDLTDIAMENSIFGFMLN
-509 ANQQLANSYLING
+509 A
-522 VGGSMGGMLTNPL
+522 GGNYMGMLTNPI
-535 TYRGIGAL
+535 TYTGYGALATGGGAIGATAMQGGSML
-543 FTGAGAISS
+543 LNVNQAQQN
-552 ELQSGANTY
+552 LDANIR
-561 NQIQANNQRLSA
+561 NM
-573 QTTNAW
+573 W
-579 QNVGATNQ
+579 QNVGDTNK

-647 LLTPKLMFFMP
+647 LLTPKLMFFVP

-730 ANYTLNNDELTDPSQ
+730 ANYTLNNDELTDPTQ

-756 KGA
+756 KGV

>member
-1 MIQTRYHSFLFYGN
+1 
-15 IKERGGSMTIG
+15 MTIG

-53 WGVYDNKEEQ
+53 WGVYEDKETQ
-63 LQFFLNNFDYKVFN
+63 LQFFLNNFEYKVFN
-77 DFTYQRS
+77 DFTYQRV

-143 WRFEIEGSFLPSY
+143 WRFEIEQSFLPSY

-231 RNYVFPFRGSVGT
+231 RNYVFPFNGSLGT
-244 LTQIT
+244 ISQMTI
-249 VKNGN
+249 KNSN
-254 DGATAQLSSFND
+254 DGATAQLSSFNE

-272 NDQNFVNKCVSIK
+272 NDENFVNKCVSIK
-285 VLNSIVGIK
+285 VLNSLIGIK
-294 SDSSGN
+294 ADSNGN

-308 AYTSEN
+308 KWTSES
-314 GLSLLKPSTSSF
+314 GLSLLMPSVSSF
-326 LYSSSDNYIEKTEG
+326 DYISGGELVEKTGG
-340 IDLLTYFSIKIN
+340 IDLLKYFSIKIN
-352 NIIYEKESKLF
+352 NVIYEKESKLF
-363 NFPFSFT
+363 NYPFSFT

-419 SFILDG
+419 TFILDG
-425 LADSFEDGYEMTLPI
+425 LADAFEDGYEMTLPI

-509 ANQQLANSYLING
+509 ANEQLANSYLING
-522 VGGSMGGMLTNPL
+522 VGGSMGGMLSNPI
-535 TYRGIGAL
+535 TYTGIGAL
-543 FTGAGAISS
+543 FTGGQAIGN

-561 NQIQANNQRLSA
+561 NQMQANNARLSA

-595 MNQLRNATTR
+595 MNKLRNATTR

-647 LLTPKLMFFMP
+647 LLTPKLMFFVP
-658 TEEYKNRAKLSFTIR
+658 TEEYKQRAKLSFTIR

-688 KSWNYIQTVKCNI
+688 KNWNYIQTVKCNI

-715 QCFDNGITLWHTKDI
+715 QCFDNGVTLWHTKDI
-730 ANYTLNNDELTDPSQ
+730 ANYALDNDELTDPTQ

-756 KGA
+756 KGE

>member
-1 MIQTRYHSFLFYGN
+1 
-15 IKERGGSMTIG
+15 MTIG

-53 WGVYDNKEEQ
+53 WGVYKDKESQ
-63 LQFFLNNFDYKVFN
+63 LQFFLNNFEYKVFN
-77 DFTYQRS
+77 DFTYQRV

-98 KYNYLIYKN
+98 KYNYMIYKN
-107 RKAGAGNKWIYCFIT
+107 RKAGVGSKWIYCFIT

-143 WRFEIEGSFLPSY
+143 WRFEIEESFLPSY
-156 IAYEHRDRWYN
+156 IAFEHRDRWYN
-167 SNGNLLPCVNTQPEN
+167 SNGDLLPCVNTQPEN
-182 IELGTEMVCNS
+182 IELGQELICNS
-193 VVNIFAEQFEL
+193 VVEIFSEASDFS
-204 NYIVVTMTSG
+204 YIVLTMTSG
-214 FDNSEWS
+214 FDDSEWS
-221 NFEQGVPTVL
+221 TFEQGVPTVL
-231 RNYVFPFRGSVGT
+231 RNYVFPFNGSTGI
-244 LTQIT
+244 LTSATIKNSKNNNT
-249 VKNGN
+249 V
-254 DGATAQLSSFND
+254 QLTPFNE
-266 VYEKIR
+266 VYNKIR
-272 NDQNFVNKCVSIK
+272 NDKNFVNKCVSIR
-285 VLNSIVGIK
+285 VCNSLVGIMPVSANTVQFDAYMYSWNYE
-294 SDSSGN
+294 SDM
-300 ALFDGSMY
+300 D
-308 AYTSEN
+308 
-314 GLSLLKPSTSSF
+314 LLIPSTSS
-326 LYSSSDNYIEKTEG
+326 YSYTSNDKNIEKTTP
-340 IDLLTYFSIKIN
+340 IDLLTYFGIKIN
-352 NIIYEKESKLF
+352 NVIYEKESKLF
-363 NFPFSFT
+363 NYPFSYT
-370 TLTNFNGTY
+370 VMTNFNGTY
-379 KVYKN
+379 KTYKN

-403 SKSDYIPI
+403 SKSNYIPI
-411 NYKVKNKD
+411 NYKAKNKG
-419 SFILDG
+419 SFIIDG
-425 LADSFEDGYEMTLPI
+425 MADSFEDGYEMTLPI

-509 ANQQLANSYLING
+509 ANEQLANSYLING
-522 VGGSMGGMLTNPL
+522 VGGSMGGMLSNPI
-535 TYRGIGAL
+535 TYTGIGAL
-543 FTGAGAISS
+543 FTGGQAIGN
-552 ELQSGANTY
+552 EMQSGANTY
-561 NQIQANNQRLSA
+561 NQMQANNARLSA

-595 MNQLRNATTR
+595 MNKLRNATTR

-647 LLTPKLMFFMP
+647 LLTPKLMFFVP

-730 ANYTLNNDELTDPSQ
+730 ANYTLNNDELTDPIQ

-756 KGA
+756 KGV

>member
-1 MIQTRYHSFLFYGN
+1 MS
-15 IKERGGSMTIG
+15 IG

-53 WGVYDNKEEQ
+53 WGVYESKEEQ

-77 DFTYQRS
+77 DFTYQRA

-143 WRFEIEGSFLPSY
+143 WRFEIEDSFLPSY

-167 SNGNLLPCVNTQPEN
+167 ANGNLLPCINTQPEN

-193 VVNIFAEQFEL
+193 VVNIFSEQYEL

-249 VKNGN
+249 VKNSNG
-254 DGATAQLSSFND
+254 GATNKLSSFND

-272 NDQNFVNKCVSIK
+272 NDENFVNKCVSIK
-285 VLNSIVGIK
+285 VLNSLVGIK

-326 LYSSSDNYIEKTEG
+326 LYSSSDNYIEKTDG

-352 NIIYEKESKLF
+352 NVIYEKESKLF
-363 NFPFSFT
+363 NYPFSFT

-411 NYKVKNKD
+411 NYKVKNKG

-425 LADSFEDGYEMTLPI
+425 MADSFEDGYEMTLPI

-475 MTGSAMTQQG
+475 MTGSAMTQNG
-485 AIQNNLRLQQT
+485 AIQNNMRLAVT
-496 GYNTEMNKSLNEI
+496 GNNVQLNKDLTDIAMENSLFGFMLN
-509 ANQQLANSYLING
+509 A
-522 VGGSMGGMLTNPL
+522 GGNYMGMLTNPI
-535 TYRGIGAL
+535 TYTGYGALATGGGAIGATAMQGGSML
-543 FTGAGAISS
+543 LNVNQAQQN
-552 ELQSGANTY
+552 LDANIRNT
-561 NQIQANNQRLSA
+561 
-573 QTTNAW
+573 W
-579 QNVGATNQ
+579 QNVGDTNK

-647 LLTPKLMFFMP
+647 LLTPKLMFFVP

-673 GYATNLVELP
+673 GYATNLVEIP

-756 KGA
+756 KGD